1 MKTFE
6 ELIKVNKENNTVS
19 ARELHEFLELK
30 KRFSAWIEQ
39 YTKIDNKYG
48 FVEGEDFLVCT
59 YRYAANQYGGEKEF
73 KDYQIALD
81 MAKEVSM
88 ITATEKGKQARQ
100 YFIQCE
106 KFIQDSKLTEE
117 FKYYR
122 KTGKIARK
130 DLTDTIKEK
139 LQPSN
144 QFVYG
149 NYTELGYLK
158 VFGKKTKELKQE
170 RNLKPKDNLRNHFTP
185 EELKEVLKVE
195 EEIKSLII
203 AFNLMNIDKKE
214 VYKKIKEIMLKNQ

>member
-1 MKTFE
+1 MKKFE

-19 ARELHEFLELK
+19 ARELHKFLEIGT
-30 KRFSAWIEQ
+30 RFDKWFRRMCE
-39 YTKIDNKYG
+39 YG
-48 FVEGEDFLVCT
+48 FNENDDFIRVAQKCPTLGGIQT
-59 YRYAANQYGGEKEF
+59 IIDYA
-73 KDYQIALD
+73 ITLD
-81 MAKEVSM
+81 MAKEISM
-88 ITATEKGKQARQ
+88 IQRSEKGKQARQ

-214 VYKKIKEIMLKNQ
+214 VYKKIKEIILKNQ

>member
-1 MKTFE
+1 MLFNNINVLIEDKEVIVTSLEMANILRQNHKNILAKIRENMKTTSELTFQPAKCSYTDRQNKE
-6 ELIKVNKENNTVS
+6 RLMYKMSSDYAIYLSTLFTNDIAKQVRIELIK
-19 ARELHEFLELK
+19 ALRE
-30 KRFSAWIEQ
+30 AQ
-39 YTKIDNKYG
+39 N
-48 FVEGEDFLVCT
+48 
-59 YRYAANQYGGEKEF
+59 
-73 KDYQIALD
+73 
-81 MAKEVSM
+81 
-88 ITATEKGKQARQ
+88 
-100 YFIQCE
+100 FINE
-106 KFIQDSKLTEE
+106 SGYSEE

-144 QFVYG
+144 QFVYR

-214 VYKKIKEIMLKNQ
+214 VYKKIKEIILKNQ

>member
-1 MKTFE
+1 MKNFE
-6 ELIKVNKENNTVS
+6 ELIKVENGKVS
-19 ARELHEFLELK
+19 ARELHYFLEIGQDFTSWF
-30 KRFSAWIEQ
+30 KRMIDYGFEENKDFTL
-39 YTKIDNKYG
+39 TKIR
-48 FVEGEDFLVCT
+48 EGRITKNE
-59 YRYAANQYGGEKEF
+59 YA
-73 KDYQIALD
+73 ITLD
-81 MAKEVSM
+81 MAKEISM
-88 ITATEKGKQARQ
+88 IQRTEKGKQARQ

>member
-1 MKTFE
+1 MKNFE

-19 ARELHEFLELK
+19 ARELHEFLEVETRFNDWF
-30 KRFSAWIEQ
+30 KRMCQ
-39 YTKIDNKYG
+39 YG
-48 FVEGEDFLVCT
+48 FEENSDFRLVTQKRVTNNPKNPITT
-59 YRYAANQYGGEKEF
+59 YI
-73 KDYQIALD
+73 DYEITLD
-81 MAKEVSM
+81 MAKEISM
-88 ITATEKGKQARQ
+88 IQRTEKGKQARQ

-214 VYKKIKEIMLKNQ
+214 VYKKIKEIILKNQ

>member
-1 MKTFE
+1 MKIFE

-19 ARELHEFLELK
+19 ARELHKFLEIGT
-30 KRFSAWIEQ
+30 RFDKWFRRMCE
-39 YTKIDNKYG
+39 YG
-48 FVEGEDFLVCT
+48 FNENDDFIRVAQKCPTLGGIQT
-59 YRYAANQYGGEKEF
+59 IIDYA
-73 KDYQIALD
+73 ITID
-81 MAKEVSM
+81 MAKEISM
-88 ITATEKGKQARQ
+88 IQRTEKGKQARQ

>member
-1 MKTFE
+1 MKNFE

-19 ARELHEFLELK
+19 ARELHEFLESK
-30 KRFSAWIEQ
+30 ERFSKWFNRMLE
-39 YTKIDNKYG
+39 YG
-48 FVEGEDFLVCT
+48 FQPQVDFNSYKKVQVQLEGNREI
-59 YRYAANQYGGEKEF
+59 RREF
-73 KDYQIALD
+73 SDYEITID
-81 MAKEVSM
+81 MAKEISM
-88 ITATEKGKQARQ
+88 LQRNEKGKQARQ

>member
-1 MKTFE
+1 MKIFE
-6 ELIKVNKENNTVS
+6 ELIRVENGKVS
-19 ARELHEFLELK
+19 ARELHYFLEIGQDFTSWF
-30 KRFSAWIEQ
+30 KRMIDYGFEENKDFTL
-39 YTKIDNKYG
+39 TKIR
-48 FVEGEDFLVCT
+48 EGRITKNE
-59 YRYAANQYGGEKEF
+59 YA
-73 KDYQIALD
+73 ITLD
-81 MAKEVSM
+81 MAKEISM
-88 ITATEKGKQARQ
+88 IQRTEKGKQARQ

-214 VYKKIKEIMLKNQ
+214 VYKKIKEIILKNQ

>member
-1 MKTFE
+1 MKMFE
-6 ELIKVNKENNTVS
+6 ELIKVNRENNTVS
-19 ARELHEFLELK
+19 ARELHEFLEIGT
-30 KRFSAWIEQ
+30 RFNDWFERMI
-39 YTKIDNKYG
+39 NYG
-48 FVEGEDFLVCT
+48 FEENSDFRAITQKRVTAQGNTTT
-59 YRYAANQYGGEKEF
+59 YI
-73 KDYQIALD
+73 DYEITLD
-81 MAKEVSM
+81 MAKELSM
-88 ITATEKGKQARQ
+88 IQRTEKGKQARQ

-149 NYTELGYLK
+149 NYAELGYLK

-214 VYKKIKEIMLKNQ
+214 VYKKVKEIMLKNQ

>member
-1 MKTFE
+1 MKMIE

-19 ARELHEFLELK
+19 ARELHEFLEVETRYKEWCKRMCQYK
-30 KRFSAWIEQ
+30 K
-39 YTKIDNKYG
+39 NK
-48 FVEGEDFLVCT
+48 
-59 YRYAANQYGGEKEF
+59 K
-73 KDYQIALD
+73 KDYEKIIVSVDKQKRVRTYEQVDYEITID
-81 MAKEVSM
+81 MAKEISM
-88 ITATEKGKQARQ
+88 IQRTEKGKQARQ

-214 VYKKIKEIMLKNQ
+214 VYKKIKEIILKNQ

>member
-1 MKTFE
+1 MKIFE

-19 ARELHEFLELK
+19 ARELHEFLESK
-30 KRFSAWIEQ
+30 ERFSKWFNRMLE
-39 YTKIDNKYG
+39 YG
-48 FVEGEDFLVCT
+48 FKPQVDFNSYKKVQVQLEGNREI
-59 YRYAANQYGGEKEF
+59 RREF
-73 KDYQIALD
+73 SDYEITID
-81 MAKEVSM
+81 MAKEISM
-88 ITATEKGKQARQ
+88 IQRTEKGKQARQ

-170 RNLKPKDNLRNHFTP
+170 RNLRT
-185 EELKEVLKVE
+185 
-195 EEIKSLII
+195 S
-203 AFNLMNIDKKE
+203 
-214 VYKKIKEIMLKNQ
+214 

>member
-1 MKTFE
+1 MKIFE

-19 ARELHEFLELK
+19 ARELHEFLEIGT
-30 KRFSAWIEQ
+30 RFDKWFNRMIS
-39 YTKIDNKYG
+39 YG
-48 FVEGEDFLVCT
+48 FEENSDFRLVGQKRPTNNPKNPITT
-59 YRYAANQYGGEKEF
+59 YI
-73 KDYQIALD
+73 DYEITID
-81 MAKEVSM
+81 MAKEISM
-88 ITATEKGKQARQ
+88 IQRTEKGKQARQ

>member
-1 MKTFE
+1 MKIFE

-19 ARELHEFLELK
+19 ARELHEFLESK
-30 KRFSAWIEQ
+30 ERFSKWFNRMLE
-39 YTKIDNKYG
+39 YG
-48 FVEGEDFLVCT
+48 FKPQVDFNSYKKVQVQLEGNREI
-59 YRYAANQYGGEKEF
+59 RREF
-73 KDYQIALD
+73 SDYEITID
-81 MAKEVSM
+81 MAKEISM
-88 ITATEKGKQARQ
+88 IQRTEKGKQARQ
-100 YFIQCE
+100 YFINCE

-214 VYKKIKEIMLKNQ
+214 VYKKIKEIILKNQ

>member
-1 MKTFE
+1 MKMFE

-19 ARELHEFLELK
+19 ARELHEFLESK
-30 KRFSAWIEQ
+30 ERFSKWFNRMLE
-39 YTKIDNKYG
+39 YG
-48 FVEGEDFLVCT
+48 FKPQVDFNSYKKVQVQLEGNREI
-59 YRYAANQYGGEKEF
+59 RREF
-73 KDYQIALD
+73 SDYMITID
-81 MAKEVSM
+81 MAKEISM
-88 ITATEKGKQARQ
+88 IQRTEKGKQARQ

>member
-1 MKTFE
+1 MKIFE

-19 ARELHEFLELK
+19 ARELHEFLEIGT
-30 KRFSAWIEQ
+30 RFDKWFRRMCE
-39 YTKIDNKYG
+39 YG
-48 FVEGEDFLVCT
+48 FNENDDFIRVAQKCPTLGGIQT
-59 YRYAANQYGGEKEF
+59 IIDYA
-73 KDYQIALD
+73 ITLD
-81 MAKEVSM
+81 MAKEISM
-88 ITATEKGKQARQ
+88 IQRTEKGKQARQ

-214 VYKKIKEIMLKNQ
+214 VYKKIKEIILKNQ

>member
-1 MKTFE
+1 MKIFE

-19 ARELHEFLELK
+19 ARELHEFLEVETRFNDWF
-30 KRFSAWIEQ
+30 KRMIS
-39 YTKIDNKYG
+39 YG
-48 FVEGEDFLVCT
+48 FEENSDFRAITQKRVTAQGNMTT
-59 YRYAANQYGGEKEF
+59 YI
-73 KDYQIALD
+73 DYEITID
-81 MAKEVSM
+81 MAKELSM
-88 ITATEKGKQARQ
+88 IQRTEKGKQARQ

>member
-1 MKTFE
+1 MKMFE

-19 ARELHEFLELK
+19 ARELHKFLEIGTQ
-30 KRFSAWIEQ
+30 F
-39 YTKIDNKYG
+39 TKWFERMIGYG
-48 FVEGEDFLVCT
+48 FDINSDFRLVSQKRPTNNPKNPITT
-59 YRYAANQYGGEKEF
+59 YI
-73 KDYQIALD
+73 DYEITID
-81 MAKEVSM
+81 MAKEISM
-88 ITATEKGKQARQ
+88 IQRTEKGKQARQ

>member
-1 MKTFE
+1 MKMFE

-19 ARELHEFLELK
+19 AREVHKFLEIGT
-30 KRFSAWIEQ
+30 RFDKWFIRMCE
-39 YTKIDNKYG
+39 YG
-48 FVEGEDFLVCT
+48 FNENDDFIRVAQKCPTLGGT
-59 YRYAANQYGGEKEF
+59 QTIIDYA
-73 KDYQIALD
+73 ITLD
-81 MAKEVSM
+81 MAKELSM
-88 ITATEKGKQARQ
+88 IQRSEKGKQARQ

>member
-1 MKTFE
+1 MKMFE
-6 ELIKVNKENNTVS
+6 ELIKVNRENNTVS
-19 ARELHEFLELK
+19 ARELHEFLEIGT
-30 KRFSAWIEQ
+30 RFDKWFIRMIS
-39 YTKIDNKYG
+39 YG
-48 FVEGEDFLVCT
+48 FEENSDFRLVGQKRPTNNPKNPITT
-59 YRYAANQYGGEKEF
+59 YI
-73 KDYQIALD
+73 DYEITID
-81 MAKEVSM
+81 MAKEISM
-88 ITATEKGKQARQ
+88 IQRTEKGKQARQ

-144 QFVYG
+144 QFVYR

-195 EEIKSLII
+195 EEIKSLVI

>member
-1 MKTFE
+1 MKMFE

-19 ARELHEFLELK
+19 ARELHKFLEIRT
-30 KRFSAWIEQ
+30 RFNDWFERMI
-39 YTKIDNKYG
+39 NYG
-48 FVEGEDFLVCT
+48 FEENSDFRLVT
-59 YRYAANQYGGEKEF
+59 QKRVTNNPKNPYTIET
-73 KDYQIALD
+73 DYEITLD
-81 MAKEVSM
+81 MAKELSM
-88 ITATEKGKQARQ
+88 IQRTEKGKQARQ

>member
-1 MKTFE
+1 MKIFE

-19 ARELHEFLELK
+19 ARELHEFLEVETRFNDWF
-30 KRFSAWIEQ
+30 KRMCQ
-39 YTKIDNKYG
+39 YG
-48 FVEGEDFLVCT
+48 FVEKEDYEKIIVSVDTQKRVRT
-59 YRYAANQYGGEKEF
+59 YEQV
-73 KDYQIALD
+73 DYEITID
-81 MAKEVSM
+81 MAKEISM
-88 ITATEKGKQARQ
+88 LQRNEKGKQARQ

-214 VYKKIKEIMLKNQ
+214 VYKKIKEIILKNQ

>member
-1 MKTFE
+1 MKMFE
-6 ELIKVNKENNTVS
+6 ELIKVNRENNTVS
-19 ARELHEFLELK
+19 ARELHEFLEIGT
-30 KRFSAWIEQ
+30 RFDKWFERMIS
-39 YTKIDNKYG
+39 YG
-48 FVEGEDFLVCT
+48 FEENSDFRLIAQKRATNNPKNPITT
-59 YRYAANQYGGEKEF
+59 YI
-73 KDYQIALD
+73 DYEITID
-81 MAKEVSM
+81 MAKELSM
-88 ITATEKGKQARQ
+88 IQRTEKGKQARQ

-203 AFNLMNIDKKE
+203 ALNLMNIDKKE

>member
-1 MKTFE
+1 MKMFE

-19 ARELHEFLELK
+19 ARELHEFLK
-30 KRFSAWIEQ
+30 IGTRFDTWFERMIS
-39 YTKIDNKYG
+39 YG
-48 FVEGEDFLVCT
+48 FEENSDFRLIAQKRATNNPKNPITT
-59 YRYAANQYGGEKEF
+59 YI
-73 KDYQIALD
+73 DYEITID
-81 MAKEVSM
+81 MAKELSM
-88 ITATEKGKQARQ
+88 IQRTEKGKQARQ

>member
-1 MKTFE
+1 MKMFE
-6 ELIKVNKENNTVS
+6 ELIKVNRENNTVS
-19 ARELHEFLELK
+19 ARELHKFLEVGQDFTNWI
-30 KRFSAWIEQ
+30 KRMI
-39 YTKIDNKYG
+39 NYG
-48 FVEGEDFLVCT
+48 FELNQDFTVAKISEGKVTKHE
-59 YRYAANQYGGEKEF
+59 Y
-73 KDYQIALD
+73 IISLD
-81 MAKEVSM
+81 MAKEISM
-88 ITATEKGKQARQ
+88 LQRSEKGKQARQ

>member
-1 MKTFE
+1 MKIFE

-19 ARELHEFLELK
+19 ARELHEFLKIET
-30 KRFSAWIEQ
+30 RFDIWFNRMKE
-39 YTKIDNKYG
+39 YG
-48 FVEGEDFLVCT
+48 FVEKVDYEKIVSKVHVQKRTRT
-59 YRYAANQYGGEKEF
+59 YEQV
-73 KDYQIALD
+73 DYEITLD
-81 MAKEVSM
+81 MAKEISM
-88 ITATEKGKQARQ
+88 IQRTEKGKQARQ

-122 KTGKIARK
+122 KTGKIARR

>member
-1 MKTFE
+1 MFE

-19 ARELHEFLELK
+19 ARELHEFLEVGT
-30 KRFSAWIEQ
+30 RFDTWFGRMIS
-39 YTKIDNKYG
+39 YG
-48 FVEGEDFLVCT
+48 FEENSDFRLVAQKRATNNPKNPITT
-59 YRYAANQYGGEKEF
+59 YI
-73 KDYQIALD
+73 DYEITID
-81 MAKEVSM
+81 MAKEISM
-88 ITATEKGKQARQ
+88 LQRTEKGKQARQ

-214 VYKKIKEIMLKNQ
+214 VYKKIKEIILKNQ

>member
-1 MKTFE
+1 MKIFE

-19 ARELHEFLELK
+19 ARELHEFLEIGT
-30 KRFSAWIEQ
+30 RFDKWFNRMIS
-39 YTKIDNKYG
+39 YG
-48 FVEGEDFLVCT
+48 FEENSDFRLVGQKRPTNNPKNPITT
-59 YRYAANQYGGEKEF
+59 YI
-73 KDYQIALD
+73 DYEITID
-81 MAKEVSM
+81 MAKELSM
-88 ITATEKGKQARQ
+88 IQRTEKGKQARQ

-214 VYKKIKEIMLKNQ
+214 VYKKIKEIILKNQ

>member
-1 MKTFE
+1 MKNFE

-19 ARELHEFLELK
+19 ARELHEFLEVETRFNDWF
-30 KRFSAWIEQ
+30 KRMCQ
-39 YTKIDNKYG
+39 YG
-48 FVEGEDFLVCT
+48 FVEKEDYEKIIVSVDTQKRVRT
-59 YRYAANQYGGEKEF
+59 YEQV
-73 KDYQIALD
+73 DYEITID
-81 MAKEVSM
+81 MAKEISM
-88 ITATEKGKQARQ
+88 IQRTEKGKQARQ

>member
-1 MKTFE
+1 MKMFE
-6 ELIKVNKENNTVS
+6 ELIKVNRENNTVS
-19 ARELHEFLELK
+19 ARELHEFLEIGT
-30 KRFSAWIEQ
+30 RFDKWFIRMIS
-39 YTKIDNKYG
+39 YG
-48 FVEGEDFLVCT
+48 FEENSDFRLVGQKRPTNNPKNPITT
-59 YRYAANQYGGEKEF
+59 YI
-73 KDYQIALD
+73 DYEITID
-81 MAKEVSM
+81 MAKEISM
-88 ITATEKGKQARQ
+88 IQRTEKGKQARQ

-170 RNLKPKDNLRNHFTP
+170 RNLKPKDNLRNHFAP

>member
-1 MKTFE
+1 MKIFE

-19 ARELHEFLELK
+19 ARELHEFLEIETRFNDWF
-30 KRFSAWIEQ
+30 KRMIS
-39 YTKIDNKYG
+39 YG
-48 FVEGEDFLVCT
+48 FEENSDFRPITQKRVTNNPKNPITT
-59 YRYAANQYGGEKEF
+59 YI
-73 KDYQIALD
+73 DYEITID
-81 MAKEVSM
+81 MAKELSM
-88 ITATEKGKQARQ
+88 IQRSEKGKQARQ

>member
-1 MKTFE
+1 MKIFE
-6 ELIKVNKENNTVS
+6 ELIKVNKENKKVS
-19 ARELHEFLELK
+19 ARELHEFLEVETRFNDWF
-30 KRFSAWIEQ
+30 KRMI
-39 YTKIDNKYG
+39 NYG
-48 FVEGEDFLVCT
+48 FEENSEFRAITQKRVTAQGNMTT
-59 YRYAANQYGGEKEF
+59 YI
-73 KDYQIALD
+73 DYEITID
-81 MAKEVSM
+81 MAKEISM
-88 ITATEKGKQARQ
+88 IQRTEKGKQARQ

-214 VYKKIKEIMLKNQ
+214 VYKKIKEIILKNQ

>member
-1 MKTFE
+1 MKNFE

-19 ARELHEFLELK
+19 ARELHEFLESK
-30 KRFSAWIEQ
+30 ERFSKWFNRMLE
-39 YTKIDNKYG
+39 YG
-48 FVEGEDFLVCT
+48 FQAQVDFNSYKKVQVQLEGNREI
-59 YRYAANQYGGEKEF
+59 RREF
-73 KDYQIALD
+73 SDYEITID
-81 MAKEVSM
+81 MAKEISM
-88 ITATEKGKQARQ
+88 IQRTEKGKQARQ

>member
-1 MKTFE
+1 MKIFE

-19 ARELHEFLELK
+19 ARELHEFLESK
-30 KRFSAWIEQ
+30 ERFSKWFNRMLE
-39 YTKIDNKYG
+39 YG
-48 FVEGEDFLVCT
+48 FQPQVDFNSYKKVQVQLEGNREI
-59 YRYAANQYGGEKEF
+59 RREF
-73 KDYQIALD
+73 SDYEITID
-81 MAKEVSM
+81 MAKEISM
-88 ITATEKGKQARQ
+88 IQRTEKGKQARQ

>member
-1 MKTFE
+1 MKMFE

-19 ARELHEFLELK
+19 ARELHKFLEIGT
-30 KRFSAWIEQ
+30 RFDKWFIRMCE
-39 YTKIDNKYG
+39 YG
-48 FVEGEDFLVCT
+48 FNENDDFIRVAQKCPTLGGT
-59 YRYAANQYGGEKEF
+59 QTIIDYA
-73 KDYQIALD
+73 ITLD
-81 MAKEVSM
+81 MAKELSM
-88 ITATEKGKQARQ
+88 IQRSEKGKQARQ

>member
-1 MKTFE
+1 MKMFE
-6 ELIKVNKENNTVS
+6 ELIKVNRENNTVS
-19 ARELHEFLELK
+19 ARELHKFLESK
-30 KRFSAWIEQ
+30 ERFSKWFGRMLE
-39 YTKIDNKYG
+39 YG
-48 FVEGEDFLVCT
+48 FEPQVDFNMYKKVQVQLEGKRKIKREIS
-59 YRYAANQYGGEKEF
+59 
-73 KDYQIALD
+73 DYEITLD
-81 MAKEVSM
+81 MAKELSM
-88 ITATEKGKQARQ
+88 IQRSEKGKQARQ

>member
-1 MKTFE
+1 MKNFE

-19 ARELHEFLELK
+19 ARELHEFLEIGT
-30 KRFSAWIEQ
+30 RFDKWFGRMI
-39 YTKIDNKYG
+39 NYG
-48 FVEGEDFLVCT
+48 FEENSDFRAITQKRPTNNPKNPITT
-59 YRYAANQYGGEKEF
+59 YI
-73 KDYQIALD
+73 DYEITID
-81 MAKEVSM
+81 MAKEISM
-88 ITATEKGKQARQ
+88 IQRTEKGKQARQ